1 MANARARQH
10 ESGADIGMAGE
21 RHLGLGREDAD
32 LGGVGGVLR
41 RQHEGR
47 LGQVE
52 LGGDFLHLL
61 SRQAGRIGNH
71 GQRIAAE
78 LAVREHVHRDEW
90 NFHGSKSCMPGLISR
105 MTKAQAGPQISYD
118 HGVSLKKLIGE
129 TIGAFFDRTVETY
142 RDSEALVVKHQNVR
156 WSWGELGRRVDELAA
171 GLMALGLERGDRV
184 GIWSPNTSE
193 WTLTQFATAKA
204 GLVLVNVNPA
214 YRRSELEYAMNKV
227 ECKALILAPALKTSN
242 YLEIVRDLVKDRKLP
257 HLKHIVRLGKEK
269 TPGMLNFDE
278 VATGGGNAE
287 KSKLADLGPKL
298 QFDDAI
304 NIQFTSGTTGYP
316 KGATLSHHNILNNGY
331 FVGEGLKLTAKD
343 RLCIPVP
350 LYHCFGMVMGN
361 LGCLTH
367 GSTMVYPS
375 EAFDPLATL
384 QAVAEERC
392 TALYGV
398 PTMFIAQLDH
408 PEFAKFD
415 LKSLRTGIMAGSPCP
430 IEVMKRVQAKMNM
443 HEVTIAYGMT
453 ETSPVST
460 QCATD
465 DPVERRVST
474 VGQVLPHIE
483 IKIIDADGKAVPRGE
498 TGEFCT
504 RGYSVMKGY
513 WNDAEKTA
521 EAVDDAG
528 WMHTGD
534 LATMDEQG
542 YVNIVGRLK
551 DMVIR
556 GGENVYPRE
565 IEEFLYSHPKV
576 QDVQVIGVPDA
587 RYGEEICAWIRL
599 REGESATPEEIRE
612 FCKGQIAHYKI
623 PRYVEFVEAFPMTI
637 TGKIQKFVMRE
648 QTIGKLGLKAQK
660 TA

>member
-1 MANARARQH
+1 
-10 ESGADIGMAGE
+10 
-21 RHLGLGREDAD
+21 
-32 LGGVGGVLR
+32 
-41 RQHEGR
+41 
-47 LGQVE
+47 
-52 LGGDFLHLL
+52 
-61 SRQAGRIGNH
+61 
-71 GQRIAAE
+71 
-78 LAVREHVHRDEW
+78 
-90 NFHGSKSCMPGLISR
+90 
-105 MTKAQAGPQISYD
+105 MTQISYD
-118 HGVSLKKLIGE
+118 HGVSTKKLIGE
-129 TIGAFFDRTVETY
+129 TIGAFFDRIVETH
-142 RDSEALVVKHQNVR
+142 REREALVVRHQNVR
-156 WSWGELGRRVDELAA
+156 WSWGELGRRVDDLAA
-171 GLMALGLERGDRV
+171 GLMTLGLERGDRV
-184 GIWSPNTSE
+184 GIWSPNNSE
-193 WTLTQFATAKA
+193 WALVQFATAKA

-214 YRRSELEYAMNKV
+214 YRRAELEYAMNKV
-227 ECKALILAPALKTSN
+227 ECKALVLAPALKTSN
-242 YLEIVRDLVKDRKLP
+242 YLEIASELVKAGKLP
-257 HLKHIVRLGKEK
+257 LLKHVIRLGREK
-269 TPGMLNFDE
+269 TPGMLNFDD
-278 VATGGGNAE
+278 VAGAGGNAE
-287 KSKLADLGPKL
+287 KMKLADLGPKL

-304 NIQFTSGTTGYP
+304 NIQFTSGTTGHP

-331 FVGEGLKLTAKD
+331 FVAGGLKFTPED

-367 GSTMVYPS
+367 GSTMVYPA

-384 QAVAEERC
+384 QTVAEERC

-430 IEVMKRVQAKMNM
+430 IEVMKKVQSQMNM
-443 HEVTIAYGMT
+443 SEVTIAYGMT

-483 IKIIDADGKAVPRGE
+483 IKIVDAEGKAVPRGE

-513 WNDAEKTA
+513 WNDEDKTR
-521 EAVDDAG
+521 EAIDEAG

-565 IEEFLYSHPKV
+565 IEEFLYRHP
-576 QDVQVIGVPDA
+576 
-587 RYGEEICAWIRL
+587 
-599 REGESATPEEIRE
+599 
-612 FCKGQIAHYKI
+612 
-623 PRYVEFVEAFPMTI
+623 
-637 TGKIQKFVMRE
+637 
-648 QTIGKLGLKAQK
+648 
-660 TA
+660 